1 MNEEQLEDALH
12 DWSMTEVPAGF
23 SAGVME
29 RIASPQ
35 SYTRIPQK
43 SELKFQLT
51 WMDLALG
58 MFLSSLPV
66 LGFITISLLPQR
78 SILYLKY
85 QWLLLQFPASE
96 PVLLALGG
104 TSIMLFLLAILL
116 ALRSIF
122 PRQVS
127 LF

>member
-1 MNEEQLEDALH
+1 MNEEQIEDALH
-12 DWSMTEVPAGF
+12 NWPMAEVPVGF

-29 RIASPQ
+29 RIVPQQ

-51 WMDLALG
+51 WMDFALG

-66 LGFITISLLPQR
+66 LGFITISFLPQR
-78 SILYLKY
+78 FILYLKY

-104 TSIMLFLLAILL
+104 TSIMLFFLAILL

-127 LF
+127 PF